1 MRSGTA
7 DLPLHGGRVPAWLS
21 KRMTSLGRVIVE
33 AVVHEYGRD
42 EFLRRL
48 SHPFWFQSF
57 GSVMGMDWHSSGITT
72 SVMGALKRG
81 LAPIEDELGIYI
93 CGGRGKHSRKTPAEL
108 IALGERRGIDG
119 HELTRISRLVAKI
132 DSAAVQD
139 GFQIY
144 LHSFIATA
152 DGKWSVVQQGMNTSR
167 KEARRYHWLSSAV
180 TSFVDDPH
188 SAIDGPNQGEII
200 NLADYRAKKSRR
212 TQLELVLQGP
222 DKVIDCLN
230 REVMPR
236 LVMPAHHDVRA
247 SDIVPRRL
255 HGALAAAA
263 ERGPKDFEE
272 LLLTPGLG
280 ARTVEALALVAEV
293 IHGHPSRF
301 DDPARFSMAHGG
313 KDGHPF
319 PVPLKVFDKSIE
331 VLRRA
336 VEGAKLDNAD
346 RLAALKKLQEA
357 SLRLEGVAS
366 GPSIRE
372 HIAAERRAARSY
384 GGRTVTSDK
393 VGRKTRRLMSPQT
406 SFGGAWQ
413 RTEERPTRTRSD
425 ARGPAGTL
433 AGGAAAGHTQKTALG
448 PAPQSK
454 SAEVEENAQLSLFG
468 LGSELNRA
476 AR

>member
-21 KRMTSLGRVIVE
+21 KRMTSLGRVI
-33 AVVHEYGRD
+33 ALAIVHEYGRD

-81 LAPIEDELGIYI
+81 LAPIEDDLGIYI

-108 IALGERRGIDG
+108 LALGERTGLDG

-152 DGKWSVVQQGMNTSR
+152 DGKWSVVQQGMNTAR
-167 KEARRYHWLSSAV
+167 KEARRYHWLSSEV
-180 TSFVDDPH
+180 KSFVDDPH
-188 SAIDGPNQGEII
+188 SAIDGPNQGTIV
-200 NLADYRAKKSRR
+200 NLADFRAKKSRLA
-212 TQLELVLQGP
+212 QLQLVEQGP
-222 DKVIDCLN
+222 DAIIDCLT

-236 LVMPAHHDVRA
+236 LVMPAHHDVRG
-247 SDIVPRRL
+247 SDVNPKRL
-255 HGALAAAA
+255 RGALAAAA
-263 ERGPKDFEE
+263 AQGPKDFEE

-331 VLRRA
+331 VMRRA
-336 VEGAKLDNAD
+336 VEGAPLDNAD
-346 RLAALKKLQEA
+346 RLAALKKLHEA
-357 SLRLEGVAS
+357 ALRLEGFAG
-366 GPSIRE
+366 GPSVKE
-372 HIAAERRAARSY
+372 HIAAERRASRQY
-384 GGRTVTSDK
+384 GGRTVASDK
-393 VGRKTRRLMSPQT
+393 VLPRARLTSQT
-406 SFGGAWQ
+406 TFGGAWL
-413 RTEERPTRTRSD
+413 RAETRP
-425 ARGPAGTL
+425 GPAK
-433 AGGAAAGHTQKTALG
+433 KTKARVASEQEPG
-448 PAPQSK
+448 DT
-454 SAEVEENAQLSLFG
+454 QLSLFG
-468 LGSELNRA
+468 LGPELNCA